1 MEFWNTTD
9 TQEALNVLKCNWNFY
24 ALSFWLKRNN
34 PSSTGKKTWCS
45 DPSSS
50 NPPLSEDEPAPPIL
64 IRKEFLFSKGG
75 KCLPCSLRSHRRLPI
90 PVLHLPPW
98 GRTPPPTPRSPPQPG
113 FGVTPE
119 PHVSR
124 GAVLRPRHRLQPC
137 AGQCSL
143 VATWKISLVA
153 VWAGG
158 AGLNGIRKSHP
169 WWWVGSPPILV
180 GGVSTTT
187 CTAITCLATCAPTQF
202 GWQLPRPRWGQSHSP
217 LGRFQTSGPFPPRLR
232 LGLTI
237 VLGVK
242 APAVKEVWG
251 HVLGSGF
258 R

>member
-24 ALSFWLKRNN
+24 ALSFWLKGNN
-34 PSSTGKKTWCS
+34 QSSTGKNIRCS

-64 IRKEFLFSKGG
+64 VRKEFLFSKGG
-75 KCLPCSLRSHRRLPI
+75 KCLPCSLRFHRRLPI

-169 WWWVGSPPILV
+169 WWWVGSPPSWWEGSPPQPAQRSRVLPRVRRPNLAGNCLV
-180 GGVSTTT
+180 LGGVSHTRRSGGFKLP
-187 CTAITCLATCAPTQF
+187 ARSHPAF
-202 GWQLPRPRWGQSHSP
+202 GW
-217 LGRFQTSGPFPPRLR
+217 
-232 LGLTI
+232 
-237 VLGVK
+237 
-242 APAVKEVWG
+242 A
-251 HVLGSGF
+251 
-258 R
+258 